1 MKEVTTEVRKSY
13 IDRIAPLE
21 VNGQEIPVVNMVQ
34 DAKSIPFVVIA
45 TSANG
50 TGTKCSRDW
59 MVSTSIDIVIK
70 TTGDWGGDKLTEDIA
85 NIIYNKIDGSR
96 PDYDTTANF
105 KLVTQTVEAA
115 DPIIE
120 QYNNGR
126 VIKKTIIIE
135 NYVSQI
141 N

>member
-13 IDRIAPLE
+13 IDRIVPLE

-50 TGTKCSRDW
+50 AGTKCSRDW

-96 PDYDTTANF
+96 PDYDTTENF

-126 VIKKTIIIE
+126 VIRKTIIIE